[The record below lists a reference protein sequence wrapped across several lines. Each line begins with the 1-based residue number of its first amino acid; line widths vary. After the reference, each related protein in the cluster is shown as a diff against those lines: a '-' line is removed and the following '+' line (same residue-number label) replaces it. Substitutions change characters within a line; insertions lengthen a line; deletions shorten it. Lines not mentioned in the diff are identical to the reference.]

1 MDSPDKRT
9 KNHIDHITIN
19 SRWRTSLLDTRVFRG
34 ADIGSDH
41 MLVVGR
47 LRLKLRKVAKKSVRR
62 KLDLD
67 KLKVPATQREFSLR
81 LQNRFEVLVEMEIQE
96 EETGVEDIWQIVKN
110 IYMETGKEVLGY
122 PNMKRKE
129 WISADTW
136 ALAEESV

>member
-1 MDSPDKRT
+1 
-9 KNHIDHITIN
+9 
-19 SRWRTSLLDTRVFRG
+19 
-34 ADIGSDH
+34 

-110 IYMETGKEVLGY
+110 IHLWKQE
-122 PNMKRKE
+122 RKF
-129 WISADTW
+129 WDIQI
-136 ALAEESV
+136 

>member
-34 ADIGSDH
+34 ADFGSDH

-67 KLKVPATQREFSLR
+67 KLKVPEFSLR

-96 EETGVEDIWQIVKN
+96 EETGV
-110 IYMETGKEVLGY
+110 
-122 PNMKRKE
+122 
-129 WISADTW
+129 
-136 ALAEESV
+136 